1 MVCGIWLYGNTMHE
15 ETISTRTVFQG
26 RALTLDVVD
35 VQLPDGRESVR
46 EIIRHPGAAVI
57 LARRAD
63 GAFVFVRQF
72 RKAVEDILLE
82 VVAGTLDPGETPEAC
97 ARRELREETGYEA
110 ESIEAL
116 GTVFPAPGYSSE
128 QLHFFLASLKPTP
141 KPPCPDEDE
150 MLETAIL
157 SADEI
162 DTLISSGGIVDAK
175 TMVAWMLYRRT
186 I

>member
-15 ETISTRTVFQG
+15 ETISTRTAFQG

-35 VQLPDGRESVR
+35 VQLPDGRKSVR

-57 LARRAD
+57 LARRDD

-72 RKAVEDILLE
+72 RKAVEGILLE
-82 VVAGTLDPGETPEAC
+82 VVAGTIDPGESPEAC
-97 ARRELREETGYEA
+97 ARRELHEETGYEA
-110 ESIEAL
+110 ESIESL
-116 GTVFPAPGYSSE
+116 GAVFPAPGYSSE
-128 QLHFFLASLKPTP
+128 QLHVYLASLKPTP
-141 KPPCPDEDE
+141 NTPCPDEDE

-162 DTLISSGGIVDAK
+162 DALISTGGIVDAK

-186 I
+186 K